1 MDFVKYFDFF
11 GIRFHFYT
19 NNQPYYQNLFGGIM
33 NLIYIVLCVVVF
45 IFLSYDD
52 LKMLNPSTTVSDIPD
67 KEARIVELNKE
78 KIWIP
83 FRLVNWENQFIRH
96 EGILHIVPYFIE
108 GKFNNATGMNLK
120 YHLLNYTLC
129 NETSMA
135 KKPDNYRISVPLS
148 ELYCIEQ
155 EGVLFGGHW
164 NSKFLDYIE
173 INLFLCDGNIMFN
186 ASDPRC
192 KNTSDFLKRS
202 NSSIIFDFYYPVVQ
216 FQPRNLETPIAIIY
230 KNFYYRISSFSHKLE
245 KVYLREHILSDDKNM
260 FTTNYKNISIWGA
273 SILYSDDY
281 SLVNQFDAIANT
293 DLKLAYSLDIF
304 MDNGFIYYTRS
315 YKKILLIISNVFPIL
330 KLLLYIIKKFTQ
342 HAKMSSTKRK
352 LAGLIFEFKETKKKN
367 VFTNKFEDIGR
378 NNNNNIHNEKIIRP
392 SKNNEYINKRGD
404 ITREKHNS
412 NKITNFNFYSNKELS
427 FENSMDYINKNKECN
442 KEGKGKED
450 KTKSIVKLR
459 EENNPIKVL
468 NKKELYLLDKKISRR
483 VSAPFQIREIPF
495 EGQKLKKK
503 KIVHIFPYYYF
514 FFDFFLD
521 KLIYPQKFFC
531 LHRSYFTVY
540 NFMGRIY
547 DISTHIILYKHFNLL
562 NILVKKIYESDD
574 LPPNKP
580 LAKINISDEKVVE
593 KLNNDLRG
601 RKSIIFSN
609 NLI

>member
-19 NNQPYYQNLFGGIM
+19 NNQPYYQNVFGGII
-33 NLIYIVLCVVVF
+33 NLIYIMLCAVVF

-52 LKMLNPSTTVSDIPD
+52 LKMLNPTTTISDISD

-83 FRLVNWENQFIRH
+83 FRLVNWENQFIKH

-108 GKFNNATGMNLK
+108 GKFDDVKGMDLK
-120 YHLLNYTLC
+120 YRLLNYTLC
-129 NETSMA
+129 NETSMS
-135 KKPDNYRISVPLS
+135 KKPENYRISVPLS

-173 INLFLCDGNIMFN
+173 INLYLCDGNIMFN

-192 KNTSDFLKRS
+192 KKTNDLLKRQ

-230 KNFYYRISSFSHKLE
+230 KNFYYRISTFSHKLE
-245 KVYLREHILSDDKNM
+245 KVYIREHILSDDKNM
-260 FTTNYKNISIWGA
+260 LTTNYKNSSIWGA
-273 SILYSDDY
+273 SLLYSDDY
-281 SLVNQFDAIANT
+281 SLVNEFDAIANS

-315 YKKILLIISNVFPIL
+315 YKKIMLIISNVFPIF
-330 KLLLYIIKKFTQ
+330 KFLLYFMKKFTQ

-352 LAGLIFEFKETKKKN
+352 LAGLIFESKEIKSKN
-367 VFTNKFEDIGR
+367 ILANKFEDI
-378 NNNNNIHNEKIIRP
+378 NKNIHNEILIKSMK
-392 SKNNEYINKRGD
+392 SKEHNNKKAKKSNTIKENHISNKLTNFRF
-404 ITREKHNS
+404 NS
-412 NKITNFNFYSNKELS
+412 NKDVNL
-427 FENSMDYINKNKECN
+427 ENSMDFINKNKEN
-442 KEGKGKED
+442 NKED
-450 KTKSIVKLR
+450 KKKNKSRSNASLKD
-459 EENNPIKVL
+459 ENNAIKLL
-468 NKKELYLLDKKISRR
+468 NKKELISLEKNNNIGA
-483 VSAPFQIREIPF
+483 SAPF
-495 EGQKLKKK
+495 KLRQMPIESKKPRHK
-503 KIVHIFPYYYF
+503 KEEHIFPYYYF
-514 FFDFFLD
+514 FLDFFLD

-531 LHRSYFTVY
+531 LHSSYFTVY

-547 DISTHIILYKHFNLL
+547 DISTHIILFKHFNLL
-562 NILVKKIYESDD
+562 NILVKKIYENDD
-574 LPPNKP
+574 LPPSKP
-580 LAKINISDEKVVE
+580 FKKINISDEMIIQ
-593 KLNNDLRG
+593 KLNDDLKG
-601 RKSIIFSN
+601 RKSILFSN

>member
-19 NNQPYYQNLFGGIM
+19 NNQPYYQNFFGGLM
-33 NLIYIVLCVVVF
+33 NLIYIILCAVVF

-52 LKMLNPSTTVSDIPD
+52 LKMLNPTTTISDISD
-67 KEARIVELNKE
+67 KEARIVELDKE

-83 FRLVNWENQFIRH
+83 FRLVNWENQFIKH
-96 EGILHIVPYFIE
+96 QGILHIVPYFIE
-108 GKFNNATGMNLK
+108 GKFDNVKGMDLK

-135 KKPDNYRISVPLS
+135 KKPDNYRINVPLS

-173 INLFLCDGNIMFN
+173 INLYLCDGNIMFN

-192 KNTSDFLKRS
+192 KNTADFLKRQ

-245 KVYLREHILSDDKNM
+245 KVYIREHILSDDKNM
-260 FTTNYKNISIWGA
+260 LTTNYKNSSIWGA
-273 SILYSDDY
+273 SLLYSDDY
-281 SLVNQFDAIANT
+281 SLVNEFDAISNS

-315 YKKILLIISNVFPIL
+315 YKKILLIISNVFPIF
-330 KLLLYIIKKFTQ
+330 KFLLYFIKKFTQ

-352 LAGLIFEFKETKKKN
+352 LAGLIFEFKEIKNKKIFAIEN
-367 VFTNKFEDIGR
+367 INKDY
-378 NNNNNIHNEKIIRP
+378 NMYNKKIIKA
-392 SKNNEYINKRGD
+392 SKINDHINKKGD
-404 ITREKHNS
+404 IIKEKHIS
-412 NKITNFNFYSNKELS
+412 NKITNFCFYSNKEVNI
-427 FENSMDYINKNKECN
+427 ENSMDFIIKNKEVN
-442 KEGKGKED
+442 KERKGKEN
-450 KTKSIVKLR
+450 KTKSNIKLR
-459 EENNPIKVL
+459 EEKNPIKLL
-468 NKKELYLLDKKISRR
+468 NKKELYLLGKNKNRT
-483 VSAPFQIREIPF
+483 VSAPFQIRQIPI
-495 EGQKLKKK
+495 ESKKLKDKK
-503 KIVHIFPYYYF
+503 LVHIFPYYYF
-514 FFDFFLD
+514 FFDFFFD

-531 LHRSYFTVY
+531 LHPSYFTVY
-540 NFMGRIY
+540 NFMSRIY

-562 NILVKKIYESDD
+562 NILVKKTYENDD
-574 LPPNKP
+574 LAPSNQFK
-580 LAKINISDEKVVE
+580 KINISDKKIIE
-593 KLNNDLRG
+593 KLNNDLKG
-601 RKSIIFSN
+601 RKSILFSN
-609 NLI
+609 SLI

>member
-1 MDFVKYFDFF
+1 MDFIKYFDFF

-33 NLIYIVLCVVVF
+33 NLIYLLLCGVIF

-52 LKMLNPSTTVSDIPD
+52 LKMLNPTTTISDISD
-67 KEARIVELNKE
+67 KEARIVELNQE

-96 EGILHIVPYFIE
+96 QGILHIVPYFIE
-108 GKFNNATGMNLK
+108 GKFDDVKGMDLK

-135 KKPDNYRISVPLS
+135 SKPENYRINVPLS

-173 INLFLCDGNIMFN
+173 INVYLCDGNIMYN

-192 KNTSDFLKRS
+192 RNTYEFLKRE

-230 KNFYYRISSFSHKLE
+230 KNFYYRMSSFSHKLE
-245 KVYLREHILSDDKNM
+245 KVYIREHILSDDKSM
-260 FTTNYKNISIWGA
+260 LTTNYKNSSIWGA

-281 SLVNQFDAIANT
+281 SLVNEFDAISNS

-304 MDNGFIYYTRS
+304 MDNGFIYYTRT
-315 YKKILLIISNVFPIL
+315 YKKVFLIISNVFPIF
-330 KLLLYIIKKFTQ
+330 KFLLYFIKKFTQ
-342 HAKMSSTKRK
+342 HAKMSLTKRR
-352 LAGLIFEFKETKKKN
+352 LAGLIFESKEIKRKSN
-367 VFTNKFEDIGR
+367 FANKFEDIR
-378 NNNNNIHNEKIIRP
+378 LPNEILIKP
-392 SKNNEYINKRGD
+392 SKINEHINKKD
-404 ITREKHNS
+404 NITKEKHIS
-412 NKITNFNFYSNKELS
+412 NKPTNFRFYSNKEVSL
-427 FENSMDYINKNKECN
+427 ENSMDLINKNKECN
-442 KEGKGKED
+442 EDKGKH
-450 KTKSIVKLR
+450 KTKSKMNLK
-459 EENNPIKVL
+459 EENNPIKLL
-468 NKKELYLLDKKISRR
+468 NKKEFFLLDKNNKLG
-483 VSAPFQIREIPF
+483 VSAPFQIKEIPI
-495 EGQKLKKK
+495 EVRKRNYKKAEQL
-503 KIVHIFPYYYF
+503 FPYYYF

-531 LHRSYFTVY
+531 LHSSYLTVY

-547 DISTHIILYKHFNLL
+547 DISTHITLFKHFNLL
-562 NILVKKIYESDD
+562 NILVKKIYENND
-574 LPPNKP
+574 LTGSKSFK
-580 LAKINISDEKVVE
+580 KINIRDKKIVE
-593 KLNNDLRG
+593 KLNDDLRG
-601 RKSIIFSN
+601 RKSILFSN

>member
-1 MDFVKYFDFF
+1 MEFIKYFDFF

-19 NNQPYYQNLFGGIM
+19 NNQPYYQNFFGGIM
-33 NLIYIVLCVVVF
+33 NLIYLILCVVAF

-52 LKMLNPSTTVSDIPD
+52 LKMLNPTTTISDISD

-83 FRLVNWENQFIRH
+83 FRIVNWENQFIRH
-96 EGILHIVPYFIE
+96 QGILNIVPYFIE
-108 GKFNNATGMNLK
+108 GKFDEVKGMDLK

-135 KKPDNYRISVPLS
+135 NKPENYRISVPLS

-173 INLFLCDGNIMFN
+173 INLYLCDGNIMYN

-192 KNTSDFLKRS
+192 KNTFDLLNRS

-245 KVYLREHILSDDKNM
+245 KVYIREHILSDDKNM
-260 FTTNYKNISIWGA
+260 LTTNYKNSSIWGA
-273 SILYSDDY
+273 SLLYSDDY
-281 SLVNQFDAIANT
+281 SLVNEYDAIAKS

-315 YKKILLIISNVFPIL
+315 YKKIILIISNVFPIF
-330 KLLLYIIKKFTQ
+330 KFLLYFMKKFTQ
-342 HAKMSSTKRK
+342 HAKMSSTKRR
-352 LAGLIFEFKETKKKN
+352 LAGLIFEYKEIKKN
-367 VFTNKFEDIGR
+367 NIAMNKFEDIKR
-378 NNNNNIHNEKIIRP
+378 PNKMIIKP
-392 SKNNEYINKRGD
+392 SKINKY
-404 ITREKHNS
+404 S
-412 NKITNFNFYSNKELS
+412 NKNNDIMEEKNMRNKLTNFRFYSNKEIALD
-427 FENSMDYINKNKECN
+427 NSMDLINKNKECN
-442 KEGKGKED
+442 KEDKGKEKSKSKLNLKEE
-450 KTKSIVKLR
+450 KT
-459 EENNPIKVL
+459 PIKSL
-468 NKKELYLLDKKISRR
+468 NKKELLLLDKSNKSA
-483 VSAPFQIREIPF
+483 VSAPFQIKEVPIEIK
-495 EGQKLKKK
+495 KLKYKK
-503 KIVHIFPYYYF
+503 VVHIFPYYYF
-514 FFDFFLD
+514 FLDFFLD

-531 LHRSYFTVY
+531 LHSSYFTVY

-547 DISTHIILYKHFNLL
+547 DISTHIILFKHFNLL
-562 NILVKKIYESDD
+562 NMLVKKIYENDD
-574 LPPNKP
+574 LPPSKP
-580 LAKINISDEKVVE
+580 FKKINLNDEEIVE